1 MRSLTADEAET
12 GADPARRRKI
22 ERRGVDAPLAGDD
35 QFDRPALPFEP
46 ESPFDAASPLC
57 IAIPAAV
64 DADDPDAARGNHAD
78 TRVHGNPQIG
88 ARVRFPG
95 VVDTRLQ
102 EDAEQVAVRT
112 NAQGP
117 PPNVALDG
125 DAEHVP
131 IHRYDLEPIAKMS
144 RRVMQQRGNLV
155 SMRARR
161 CRQVEEIVSLVG
173 IEPAEFL
180 AEDRLVVGGER
191 RSPDSVVDKI
201 HLAAEVGVQDEP
213 RIVLREV
220 LGAEV
225 EIVAREK
232 LDRALGGN
240 GRGARDHRERAE
252 RATNHSEPLS
262 ALSSASFAS
271 SSLMRLFSSGRRRK
285 TAAARRHSR
294 ASIAG

>member
-1 MRSLTADEAET
+1 MWEAYWIGVSLGLGIGIGGLLSALIAPRRWVAVAVLLVAAAI
-12 GADPARRRKI
+12 GAAAGWLI
-22 ERRGVDAPLAGDD
+22 GGWHESLAGGIGGAGGVDSRRAGD
-35 QFDRPALPFEP
+35 
-46 ESPFDAASPLC
+46 
-57 IAIPAAV
+57 V
-64 DADDPDAARGNHAD
+64 G
-78 TRVHGNPQIG
+78 
-88 ARVRFPG
+88 
-95 VVDTRLQ
+95 
-102 EDAEQVAVRT
+102 
-112 NAQGP
+112 
-117 PPNVALDG
+117 
-125 DAEHVP
+125 EHVP
-131 IHRYDLEPIAKMS
+131 IHGYDLEPIAKMP

-173 IEPAEFL
+173 IEPTEFL

-191 RSPDSVVDKI
+191 RSPDSVIDKI
-201 HLAAEVGVQDEP
+201 HLAAEVGIPDEP
-213 RIVLREV
+213 RIVVREV

-225 EIVAREK
+225 EIVARKK

-271 SSLMRLFSSGRRRK
+271 SSSMRFFSSGRRRK